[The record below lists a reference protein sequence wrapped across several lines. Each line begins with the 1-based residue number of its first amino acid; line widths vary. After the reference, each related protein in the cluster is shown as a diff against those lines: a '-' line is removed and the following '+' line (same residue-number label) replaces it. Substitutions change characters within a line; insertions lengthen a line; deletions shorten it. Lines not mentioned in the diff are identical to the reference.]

1 MSTQLVEQKEKLSFL
16 TKSEWNNLLRSID
29 NARDKAIFLTAY
41 TYGLRASEVGLLRL
55 ADVDFARDRLY
66 IRRLKGSISGE
77 WPLLPDVAKAIKR
90 WLKLRQKN
98 GWANKQA
105 LFLSRQG
112 TPIHRTTLHLLMKKY
127 GEIAN
132 IPPHKR
138 HFHVLKHSR
147 AMHMLEDTADIV
159 GCKDWLGHKNI
170 QNTMKYVQ
178 LLGIHRFQFARK
190 LRS

>member
-1 MSTQLVEQKEKLSFL
+1 MSTQLVEQKEKLAFL

-29 NARDKAIFLTAY
+29 DTRDKAIFLAAY

-55 ADVDFARDRLY
+55 ADIDFARDRLY

-90 WLKLRQKN
+90 WLKKRQTQ
-98 GWANKQA
+98 GWADKQT

-112 TPIHRTTLHLLMKKY
+112 MPIHRSTLHLLMRKY
-127 GEIAN
+127 GEKAN
-132 IPPHKR
+132 IPEHKR
-138 HFHVLKHSR
+138 HFHVL
-147 AMHMLEDTADIV
+147 
-159 GCKDWLGHKNI
+159 

-178 LLGIHRFQFARK
+178 LLGIHRFQFAQK